1 MYREG
6 APKPHPSA
14 STTAAGQKHD
24 QGQRTNKD
32 KVLLTFV
39 TALKVLWANAG
50 VAEGILCFYLFCSV
64 TLNRFSCHRKVK
76 CFRCGL
82 TDILS
87 SVLPFFSTREER
99 RELYACV
106 CNSTTGRNNN
116 NSDSTG
122 QNNDTPA
129 YIPKILSCIWSLI
142 RKSHSDVIRTQV
154 SSWTQMNLNDGPM
167 ERKKKG

>member
-6 APKPHPSA
+6 APKPYTSA

-39 TALKVLWANAG
+39 TAPKVLWANAG

-99 RELYACV
+99 TELYACV
-106 CNSTTGRNNN
+106 YNSTTGRNNN

-129 YIPKILSCIWSLI
+129 CIPKILLCTFGVRSGNHTATLYEH
-142 RKSHSDVIRTQV
+142 RFLLGLK
-154 SSWTQMNLNDGPM
+154 
-167 ERKKKG
+167 